1 MKKKLF
7 SIFLFIFGLLYFCYL
22 ELYKNQIFGW
32 VIAAVLFC
40 GFIIL
45 RKKYFED
52 WKIGKKLI
60 SILCLLALL
69 VCNGFI
75 SAPKE
80 EQVKAYSWKDVTYT
94 DEVQVEEGLLKG
106 IYSEDNQAK
115 IFAGIPYAK
124 APVGELRWK
133 EPQPAESWDDVRV
146 CDTFAPMAMQKRS
159 DPIYAFGSRIVGYNE
174 VPISLNDNYL
184 EAMSEDCLY
193 LNVWAPADAKP
204 GDDLPVLFYIHGG
217 SLNSGQSY
225 YQDYN
230 GESYAKK
237 GIVFVSITYRVG
249 VFGYLADDE
258 LAAESQNGTTGNYG
272 FLDQIQA
279 LQWVND
285 NIESFGG
292 NAKNITIAG
301 ESAGSSSVNA
311 LCVSPLAKGL
321 FVRAIA
327 ESSGITPKV
336 PYHTFRTLDAA
347 KEVAADIKEEFDCD
361 TIEELRQV
369 PADELV
375 YNSYQ
380 NNEMTV
386 DGYAIT
392 EQPYL
397 TYLAGN
403 NNEESVLGGYN
414 GEEAIAF
421 LLFDDVPTV
430 DNYAEFLEPIAGDYS
445 EELAALRPVSSDDE
459 AKANFYDLV
468 GMAWFGYSHYTWSEL
483 MKNNNQTA
491 YLYYFNK
498 TNKSLSDWH
507 AGELP
512 YFYGNLKKNNNYEAS
527 DYELSETIQSYILNY
542 VKTGDPNGEGLPEWK
557 TYNEDPTEVMNFN
570 EEVKM
575 IPNDYL
581 DVFKVFDKYV
591 DSISE

>member
-1 MKKKLF
+1 MKKKVMSVILV
-7 SIFLFIFGLLYFCYL
+7 IFGLLYFCYL
-22 ELYKNQIFGW
+22 EVFKNQIFGW
-32 VIAAVLFC
+32 VIAILLFA
-40 GFIIL
+40 GFIFL
-45 RKKYFED
+45 RKKYFGD
-52 WKIGKKLI
+52 WKFGKRCIALV
-60 SILCLLALL
+60 CLVALL
-69 VCNGFI
+69 VCNGYI

-80 EQVKAYSWKDVTYT
+80 EQVKAYSWKNVSYT
-94 DEVQVEEGLLKG
+94 DEVQVNEGTLQG
-106 IYSEDNQAK
+106 IYSEDSEAK

-133 EPQPAESWDDVRV
+133 EPQPAENWDGVRV

-174 VPISLNDNYL
+174 IPVAFGENYL

-193 LNVWAPADAKP
+193 LNVWAPSDAKA

-225 YQDYN
+225 YEDYN
-230 GESYAKK
+230 GESYAKQ
-237 GIVFVSITYRVG
+237 GIVFVSISYRVG

-258 LAAESQNGTTGNYG
+258 LAAESPNGTTGNYG
-272 FLDQIQA
+272 LLDQIAA

-347 KEVAADIKEEFDCD
+347 KEVAANIKDEFNCD
-361 TIEELRQV
+361 TIEELREV
-369 PADELV
+369 PAEELV
-375 YNSYQ
+375 NNSYQ

-403 NNEESVLGGYN
+403 NNEETVLGGYN

-430 DNYAEFLEPIAGDYS
+430 DNYAEFLEPIAGDFS
-445 EELAALRPVSSDDE
+445 EELASLRPVTTDEE
-459 AKANFYDLV
+459 AKANYHDLV
-468 GMAWFGYSHYTWSEL
+468 GMAWFGYSHYAWSEL
-483 MKNNNQTA
+483 MKNNDQTA

-512 YFYGNLKKNNNYEAS
+512 YFYGNLKHNNNYEES
-527 DYELSETIQSYILNY
+527 DYELSQTIQNYILNY
-542 VKTGDPNGEGLPEWK
+542 VKTGNPNGEGLPEWK
-557 TYNEDPTEVMNFN
+557 SYNEAPTEVMNFG
-570 EEVKM
+570 EKTQM
-575 IPNDYL
+575 IENDYL
-581 DVFKVFDKYV
+581 DVFKVFEKYV
-591 DSISE
+591 DSISD

>member
-7 SIFLFIFGLLYFCYL
+7 SVFLIIFGLLYFCYL

-45 RKKYFED
+45 RKKYFSD

-60 SILCLLALL
+60 SILCLVALL
-69 VCNGFI
+69 VCNSFI

-80 EQVKAYSWKDVTYT
+80 EQIKAYSWKDVTYT
-94 DEVQVEEGLLKG
+94 DEVNVEEGTLKG
-106 IYSEDNQAK
+106 IYSEDSQAK

-133 EPQPAESWDDVRV
+133 EPQPAESWDGVRV

-174 VPISLNDNYL
+174 VPVSLNDNFL

-237 GIVFVSITYRVG
+237 GIVFVSISYRVG

-258 LAAESQNGTTGNYG
+258 LAAESENGTTGNYG
-272 FLDQIQA
+272 LLDQIQA

-347 KEVAADIKEEFDCD
+347 KEVATDIKEEFDCD

-369 PADELV
+369 PAEELV

-445 EELAALRPVSSDDE
+445 KELASLRPVTSDDE
-459 AKANFYDLV
+459 AKANYYDLV
-468 GMAWFGYSHYTWSEL
+468 GMAWFGYSHYAWSEL

-527 DYELSETIQSYILNY
+527 DYELSETIQNYILNY
-542 VKTGDPNGEGLPEWK
+542 VKTGNPNGDGLPEWK
-557 TYNEDPTEVMNFN
+557 TYNEDPTEVMNFG
-570 EEVKM
+570 EKVQM
-575 IPNDYL
+575 IQNDYI
-581 DVFKVFDKYV
+581 DVFKVFEKYV